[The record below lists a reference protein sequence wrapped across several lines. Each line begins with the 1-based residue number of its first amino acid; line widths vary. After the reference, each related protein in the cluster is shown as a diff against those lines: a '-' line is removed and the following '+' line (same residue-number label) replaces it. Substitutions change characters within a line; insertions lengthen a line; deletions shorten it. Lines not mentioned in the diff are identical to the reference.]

1 VFSSPRSLIGTP
13 IMTPSLARTTEWN
26 DAASALVS
34 PISAMVGVAQTRAVL
49 PIAIQ
54 LEIRMTASFTS

>member
-1 VFSSPRSLIGTP
+1 
-13 IMTPSLARTTEWN
+13 MEWN

-34 PISAMVGVAQTRAVL
+34 PPWAMVGVAQTRAVL
-49 PIAIQ
+49 PTAIQ